1 MNSQSQSPDQD
12 QISSAHGA
20 PKPKKST
27 KGKKRTHLPAGFA
40 PIIGFDLEKYIL
52 DANLCPAAEAYLRE
66 AKIAPARQLSGYR
79 SHTVYYPCIKF
90 ALSLKLES
98 LNYEYPWALMM
109 IYRTDVLLVLEQ
121 PPEIKIVVPGKRG
134 WTTYTPD
141 LLVITA
147 TGIEIWEVRPSA
159 RLATQCLD
167 TPYLYQHDEKTDTYY
182 SQPIK
187 DYFKTLG
194 FTYAI
199 AFEKDI
205 HPGFCQAVIFL
216 HQYILGYPQNPITPE
231 EKSTFIQF
239 VREHSGIRLNEIPW
253 SDTTRRTELALYF
266 IARAE
271 VFTTLSDADFKN
283 PAALRLYATAQDERA
298 FHQYLEQSRPR
309 PTSLDDLGYRLKQ
322 GSLLE
327 IGEKDYIIT
336 KLTSKMVRLECGDVK
351 QDLSY
356 QALLDLKPRIGG
368 FYNAE
373 KTYEKLYQ
381 ESPIEYRL
389 TQTVKRLRMAPYLK
403 GGNLEGQT
411 AEDRTLR
418 RWIQEHKEAIAA
430 GIPPDEATFPKF
442 YKCGRKPFKLDDDIE
457 EEFQKCISECLLT
470 PKNTT
475 VAWIWRQLVAKFG
488 IKRLP
493 SSRLIYRRCKERY
506 IDPHKRNLKSIG
518 KRGAS
523 ITQPFYGDS
532 PTIGSPHGQR
542 AWQRAHIDST
552 LMDIRHPDDPRSHL
566 AKMVDAYTGKEIG
579 RYLCSHRP
587 NELTIR
593 EVLLD
598 CVARHGTLPSEI
610 SCDFGSEHRTT
621 WLRKT
626 MLSLNVTLDMRPKAD
641 SRKGGP
647 VESSFS
653 ADCKELIHNLAG
665 QTDLMKRA
673 RIVTKAVNPD
683 QFATWSKDD
692 FQELLFEYFE
702 LRNDLPR
709 SGKPSPNS
717 MELACREKFG
727 PPPIPMPSVDKLGEL
742 LLPFVKGISRT
753 VSPRGII
760 RCNNHSYG
768 VKGEQNDLRR
778 YGGSD
783 LDVRWVPGNPDI
795 VHAYPPKSRT
805 GILCHRLDCTGPS
818 PDIIEIA
825 SAHDTSKFKASYP
838 TLTTTEAA
846 TTIKAEFVEKAV
858 RKEKALKK
866 AKNGKNIIPFNK
878 SAEDSDHN
886 IPVFNFR

>member
-1 MNSQSQSPDQD
+1 MNSQSQSPNQE
-12 QISSAHGA
+12 QPSSVQVA

-27 KGKKRTHLPAGFA
+27 KGKKRTYLPAGFA

-66 AKIAPARQLSGYR
+66 AIIAPSRQLSGYC
-79 SHTVYYPCIKF
+79 SHTIHYPCIKF
-90 ALSLKLES
+90 ALSLKNES
-98 LNYEYPWALMM
+98 RNIEYPWSLTM
-109 IYRTDVLLVLEQ
+109 IYRMDALLVLEQ
-121 PPEIKIVVPGKRG
+121 PPKIKIVVPGKRG

-141 LLVITA
+141 LLVITT
-147 TGIEIWEVRPSA
+147 TGIEIWEARPSA
-159 RLATQCLD
+159 RLANQCLD
-167 TPYLYQHDEKTDTYY
+167 TPHIYQHDGETDSYH

-194 FTYAI
+194 FAYAI
-199 AFEKDI
+199 ASEKNI

-239 VREHSGIRLNEIPW
+239 VRQHSGLRLNEIPW
-253 SDTTRRTELALYF
+253 PDTTRRTELALYF
-266 IARAE
+266 LARAE
-271 VFTTLSDADFKN
+271 VFTSLSDADFQN
-283 PAALRLYATAQDERA
+283 PAALRLYATAQDEKA

-309 PTSLDDLGYRLKQ
+309 PTSLDDLGYKLKQ
-322 GSLLE
+322 GSLIE

-336 KLTSKMVRLECGDVK
+336 RLTSKMVRLKCGEAE
-351 QDLSY
+351 QDISY

-373 KTYEKLYQ
+373 KTYEKRYQ
-381 ESPIEYRL
+381 ESPMEYRL
-389 TQTVKRLRMAPYLK
+389 TQEVRRQRMAPYII

-411 AEDRTLR
+411 PEDRTVR
-418 RWIQEHKEAIAA
+418 RWLQENKEALAA
-430 GIPPDEATFPKF
+430 GISPDEAAFPKF
-442 YKCGRKPFKLDDDIE
+442 YKCGRTPLKWDDDIE
-457 EEFQKCISECLLT
+457 EEFQECVSECILN
-470 PKNTT
+470 PKDTT
-475 VAWIWRQLVAKFG
+475 VAWVAKQLVAKFG
-488 IKRLP
+488 IKRAP
-493 SSRLIYRRCKERY
+493 HIRAIYRRCEKPNL
-506 IDPHKRNLKSIG
+506 DPHTRNIKSRG
-518 KRGAS
+518 KRAAS

-542 AWQRAHIDST
+542 AWQRAHIDSS

-566 AKMVDAYTGKEIG
+566 AKMIDSYTGKEIG
-579 RYLCSHRP
+579 RHLCAHSP

-593 EVLLD
+593 ELLLD
-598 CVARHGTLPSEI
+598 CVARHGTLPAEI

-626 MLSLNVTLDMRPKAD
+626 MVSLNVILDIRPKAD

-673 RIVTKAVNPD
+673 RIVTKAVDPD

-692 FQELLFEYFE
+692 FEALLFEYFE

-717 MELACREKFG
+717 IELACREKFG
-727 PPPIPMPSVDKLGEL
+727 PPPIPMPSVEKLGEL
-742 LLPFVKGISRT
+742 LLPFVKGITRT

-778 YGGSD
+778 YAGSD
-783 LDVRWVPGNPDI
+783 LAVRWIPNNPDMI
-795 VHAYPPKSRT
+795 YAYSQKSRT
-805 GILCHRLDCTGPS
+805 GIPCDRLDCTGPA

-825 SAHDTSKFKASYP
+825 NSHDTAKFKTSHP
-838 TLTTTEAA
+838 TLTTKEAV
-846 TTIKAEFVEKAV
+846 TTIKAEFVERAV
-858 RKEKALKK
+858 SKEKELKK
-866 AKNGKNIIPFNK
+866 AKNEKKIIPFNK
-878 SAEDSDHN
+878 SDEESDHN